1 MSIESARGIGDDAAT
16 AMDAAV
22 RALMKRASARMI
34 LEISTLD
41 VGPDGRILQT
51 ADNVERVNGTLDRM
65 RMLLFDD
72 EYISAVATYIGGLN
86 DVTAVVSSGLS
97 EFGADKELI
106 RAIAKRSK
114 LAVASALLSPESFRG
129 MFGGI
134 SAQLVNGIA
143 VGASVVAVADGIRA
157 VVLE

>member
-1 MSIESARGIGDDAAT
+1 MSMETARNIGDEAAAT
-16 AMDAAV
+16 INVAIT
-22 RALMKRASARMI
+22 ALMERASARMI

-51 ADNVERVNGTLDRM
+51 ADNVERVNGILDRM

-72 EYISAVATYIGGLN
+72 EYTSAVAAYIGGLN

-114 LAVASALLSPESFRG
+114 LAVASALLSPDSFRG

-143 VGASVVAVADGIRA
+143 VGASIVAVADGIRA